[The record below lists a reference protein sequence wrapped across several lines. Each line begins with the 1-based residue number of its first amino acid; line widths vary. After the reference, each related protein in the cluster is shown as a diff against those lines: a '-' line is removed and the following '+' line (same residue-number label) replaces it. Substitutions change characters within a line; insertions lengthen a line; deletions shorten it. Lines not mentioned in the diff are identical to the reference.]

1 MVRVVVVGSIHMDF
15 YVKVPRIPR
24 PGETVLGSGFIM
36 SPGGKGANQAVGA
49 ARLGAETYM
58 VGRVGKDW
66 LGNALIDNF
75 RANGVNSEY
84 VMQDPSIHTGVA
96 FILLEESGEN
106 AIAVAPGADSRVAK
120 EDVDR
125 ALDIIKSSQ
134 ILLLQLEIP
143 VDTVVYAAKRAWEV
157 GVRVVLNPAPA
168 MRLPDEIFRYVSV
181 LTPNRI
187 ELAML
192 TNTRIEEYSELVSA
206 AKILLKKGVRYV
218 VVTLGAQGALIV
230 GHDYTELVPAYR
242 VKVVDTTG
250 AGDAF
255 NAALAVFLAEGRD
268 IREAVKLANAAAALK
283 IMKLGAQSG
292 LPRRDELESFIAMYK

>member
-15 YVKVPRIPR
+15 YVRVPRIPR
-24 PGETVLGSGFIM
+24 PGETVLGSGFVM

-66 LGNALIDNF
+66 LGNTLIDNF
-75 RANGVNSEY
+75 RVNGVNPEY
-84 VMQDPSIHTGVA
+84 VMQDPSTHTGVA

-106 AIAVAPGADSRVAK
+106 AIAVAPGADSRVAR

-125 ALDIIKSSQ
+125 ALDVIKSSQ
-134 ILLLQLEIP
+134 VMLLQLEIP
-143 VDTVVYAAKRAWEV
+143 VDTVVYAAKRAWES
-157 GVRVVLNPAPA
+157 GAKVVLNPAPA
-168 MRLPDEIFRYVSV
+168 VKLPDEVFKYVSV

-187 ELAML
+187 ELSML
-192 TNTRIEEYSELVSA
+192 TSTRAEEYSELVNA
-206 AKILLKKGVRYV
+206 AKILLKKGVEYV

-230 GHDYTELVPAYR
+230 GCDHTELVPAYK

-255 NAALAVFLAEGRD
+255 NAALAVFLAEGKD
-268 IREAVKLANAAAALK
+268 VREAVKLANAAAALK
-283 IMKLGAQSG
+283 VMKLGAQSG
-292 LPRRDELESFIAMYK
+292 LPRRDELVSFIAMYK